1 MCFFV
6 RGKQTYDSVLG
17 KGGIG
22 KEWEHMRRVMIVLFG
37 IILWALPMPSQA
49 EGVTKIAIDGKE
61 VVYSN
66 QDGVPFIDDMGRTQV
81 PFRQTMEEFGCDVSW
96 NEAQKTAI
104 AQKDGITV
112 EVPIGASYVYR
123 NGEKVENDTAAL
135 IQDGRTYLPIRV
147 VLESFGASVR
157 WDAATSTV
165 VVSTTGAGEQIEIH
179 FLDVGQGDAIL
190 IDDQDFEIL
199 IDGGVSAEGNDV
211 VKYLS
216 QYVDGSLDVMI
227 ATHED
232 ADHIGGLPAVLEAY
246 QVDRIIDNGRTKDT
260 KTYQNYKNHVNAEGA
275 QYQTDDIAQQ
285 ITLPS
290 GAVLQLV
297 PMLGS
302 YSDSN
307 DNSVVSV
314 LDYQNIEILLTGDL
328 STEVSDA
335 NLSRFYD
342 IDVLKAGHHGSRTSV
357 NTAFLK
363 TVQPEIVI
371 ISAGLDNSYGHPH
384 AEALAAYLDCGAD
397 VYGTFR
403 SGDIVLT
410 TDGTQMYLNTNR
422 KLTMADAGASST
434 GQAQQPVSQP
444 TQTQQQPTSQPTQTQ
459 QTPQQSVQNTMV
471 YIGNKNSKIFH
482 KADCSSVKRMKDS
495 NKVSLSSRDQAIA
508 QGYTPCQICQP

>member
-1 MCFFV
+1 
-6 RGKQTYDSVLG
+6 
-17 KGGIG
+17 
-22 KEWEHMRRVMIVLFG
+22 MRRVIMVLFG

-49 EGVTKIAIDGKE
+49 EAVTKIAIDGKE
-61 VVYSN
+61 VIYSN
-66 QDGVPFIDDMGRTQV
+66 QDGVPFIDGAGRTQV

-96 NEAQKTAI
+96 NETQKTAV
-104 AQKDGITV
+104 AQKDGIIV

-165 VVSTTGAGEQIEIH
+165 VVSTTETGESINVH

-199 IDGGVSAEGNDV
+199 IDGGVASEGDEV
-211 VKYLS
+211 TGYLS
-216 QYVDGSLDVMI
+216 HYVEGDLDVMI

-232 ADHIGGLPAVLEAY
+232 ADHIGGLSSVLEAY
-246 QVDRIIDNGRTKDT
+246 QVDRIIDNGRTTDT
-260 KTYQNYKNHVNAEGA
+260 KTYQNYKNHVSAEGA
-275 QYQTDDIAQQ
+275 QYQTDDMAQQ
-285 ITLPS
+285 IALPS
-290 GAVLQLV
+290 GAVLQII
-297 PMLGS
+297 PMSGS
-302 YSDSN
+302 YTDSN

-342 IDVLKAGHHGSRTSV
+342 VDVLKAGHHGSRTSV

-384 AEALAAYLDCGAD
+384 TEALAAYLDCGAD

-410 TDGTQMYLNTNR
+410 TDGTQVSLNTDR

-434 GQAQQPVSQP
+434 GQTQQPVSQP
-444 TQTQQQPTSQPTQTQ
+444 TE
-459 QTPQQSVQNTMV
+459 TPQQPNSQTTETPQQPVQNTVV

-482 KADCSSVKRMKDS
+482 KADCSSVKRMKES
-495 NKVSLSSRDQAIA
+495 NKVALSSREQAIA